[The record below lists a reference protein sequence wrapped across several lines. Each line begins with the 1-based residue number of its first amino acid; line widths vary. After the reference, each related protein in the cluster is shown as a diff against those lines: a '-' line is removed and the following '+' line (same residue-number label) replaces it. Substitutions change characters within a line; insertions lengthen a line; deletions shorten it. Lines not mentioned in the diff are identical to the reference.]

1 MFTYCST
8 LDEFSGHFQFI
19 FLLMTKSLLKC
30 VGKFIKCRKYSK
42 MLRIHKIKLSAWV
55 IFNRERQRRNQT
67 YISAKYIC
75 HCSQNTKDTL
85 VLVYTIIYIHIFC
98 YLIYYVCVCEYM
110 YVKTAMMKECR
121 KKKNL
126 KILQINV
133 TETRCIVNAKNMH
146 RARLDIVEQN
156 IASKMTSSLPLLPLQ
171 KLYIY

>member
-1 MFTYCST
+1 
-8 LDEFSGHFQFI
+8 
-19 FLLMTKSLLKC
+19 
-30 VGKFIKCRKYSK
+30 
-42 MLRIHKIKLSAWV
+42 
-55 IFNRERQRRNQT
+55 
-67 YISAKYIC
+67 
-75 HCSQNTKDTL
+75 
-85 VLVYTIIYIHIFC
+85 
-98 YLIYYVCVCEYM
+98 M